1 MNIIFISVTLLF
13 LAIGVIALF
22 IKDKDS
28 SGKYKDLI
36 VPIQGTKFKGNI

>member
-22 IKDKDS
+22 LRDKDS

-36 VPIQGTKFKGNI
+36 IPMQGTKFKSNI